1 MNKLMC
7 HKIHKHDDLIQD
19 HSNEDDSLLTIIS
32 KLLGD

>member
-1 MNKLMC
+1 MDKFMR

-32 KLLGD
+32 KLFRD